1 LRKNLK
7 SDRATALGLGAA
19 AMFSTMIPL
28 LNIIAIPAA
37 VCGGTAFYVERLKK
51 ESKLYKQDKKL
62 DETNP

>member
-1 LRKNLK
+1 
-7 SDRATALGLGAA
+7 LGLGAA